1 MQGQGPKP
9 SKAEPAV
16 APPSIDPS
24 PVIAANMHDGSG
36 PTGSMRP
43 VAQTGVHVPPQQPEQ
58 QNEAKY
64 RAQTAHLQYLI
75 QYQQQLLMQA
85 GQTRAYGGHP
95 YGYGMPLA
103 GAAGVRIMPQ
113 AQVISPQQSASMMI
127 HNMQM
132 AGGMVV
138 PRPVSSGRNPLSV
151 PDYAHIQVRSPLKA
165 RV

>member
-1 MQGQGPKP
+1 MRLTYVCVAVCSVSHPNPHSLTTFQ
-9 SKAEPAV
+9 SKG
-16 APPSIDPS
+16 S
-24 PVIAANMHDGSG
+24 PGNGTRWPG
-36 PTGSMRP
+36 
-43 VAQTGVHVPPQQPEQ
+43 E
-58 QNEAKY
+58 
-64 RAQTAHLQYLI
+64 
-75 QYQQQLLMQA
+75 MQA
-85 GQTRAYGGHP
+85 SVAGLPEAGYWILDLQPADGHP